1 MTAMYAPFSIWILLA
16 LLGVLVASCMVFWA
30 HVQRWTV
37 HHRWAAMSEWAARN
51 RFKLHRPSASG
62 GRPAAALV
70 PIPLATLT
78 LPPPTA
84 CIALT
89 GKRAVILQMDAPAT
103 PAETASGVIGK
114 NCRWNVLVREI
125 ESEWAPTALRPL
137 EHTVSL
143 VDLFALPGLPSLFPG
158 DRFTVHGHS
167 AAAARSLVK
176 SMLRALMPHDLALI
190 LHGRRLIID
199 FSHRPFDEI
208 ELTRMTGLAEQL
220 VAHLPAPMAASGKK

>member
-1 MTAMYAPFSIWILLA
+1 MTRAMPAPFSIWILLG
-16 LLGVLVASCMVFWA
+16 LVGVLVASCLVFWA

-62 GRPAAALV
+62 APPAVV

-89 GKRAVILQMDAPAT
+89 GKRSVLLQMDAPAT
-103 PAETASGVIGK
+103 PAERASGIVGK
-114 NCRWNVLVREI
+114 GCRWNVLVREI
-125 ESEWAPTALRPL
+125 EAEWPATALRPL
-137 EHTVSL
+137 DQAVSL
-143 VDLFALPGLPSLFPG
+143 VDLFNLPGMPSLFPG
-158 DRFTVHGHS
+158 DRFTIHGES

-176 SMLRALMPHDLALI
+176 SMLRALIPQDLALI

-208 ELTRMTGLAEQL
+208 ELTRMTGLADQL
-220 VAHLPAPMAASGKK
+220 VAHLPAPTSKK